1 MLPSFI
7 FVSNKEIMNDIQ
19 NQDDLS
25 LLVDEFYKKLL
36 SDAAI
41 SYIFTDVVKIK
52 LEEHLPI
59 LVTFWS
65 QAILGTGG
73 YTNNLTQIH
82 LDVNA
87 KEYLS
92 PELFKI
98 WLNHFYMAVDENFK
112 GEKAERIKTQALSI
126 GTIMQIKI
134 AQQKEN

>member
-1 MLPSFI
+1 M
-7 FVSNKEIMNDIQ
+7 KDIQ
-19 NQDDLS
+19 NQEDLY
-25 LLVDEFYKKLL
+25 LLVKDFYKKLL
-36 SDAAI
+36 SDNSI

-82 LDVNA
+82 LDINA

-98 WLNHFYMAVDENFK
+98 WLNHFNTAVDENFK
-112 GEKAERIKTQALSI
+112 GEKAEQIKTQALNI
-126 GTIMQIKI
+126 ATVMQIKI
-134 AQQKEN
+134 AQNKV

>member
-1 MLPSFI
+1 
-7 FVSNKEIMNDIQ
+7 MNDIQ
-19 NQDDLS
+19 TQDDLH
-25 LLVDEFYKKLL
+25 LIVDEFYKKLL
-36 SDAAI
+36 SDESI
-41 SYIFTDVVKIK
+41 SYIFTDVVKIH

-82 LDVNA
+82 LDINE

-98 WLNHFYMAVDENFK
+98 WLNHFNNTIDEHFK
-112 GEKAERIKTQALSI
+112 GENSEKIKTQALSI
-126 GTIMQIKI
+126 ATIMQIKI
-134 AQQKEN
+134 AQKNQ

>member
-1 MLPSFI
+1 M
-7 FVSNKEIMNDIQ
+7 KDIKT
-19 NQDDLS
+19 QDDLYF
-25 LLVDEFYKKLL
+25 LVDNFYQRLL
-36 SDAAI
+36 SESSI

-73 YTNNLTQIH
+73 YTKNLTQIH

-87 KEYLS
+87 KEHLT

-98 WLNHFYMAVDENFK
+98 WLNHFNNSVDENFK
-112 GEKAERIKTQALSI
+112 GEKAEQIKTQALNI

-134 AQQKEN
+134 AQEKGKKM